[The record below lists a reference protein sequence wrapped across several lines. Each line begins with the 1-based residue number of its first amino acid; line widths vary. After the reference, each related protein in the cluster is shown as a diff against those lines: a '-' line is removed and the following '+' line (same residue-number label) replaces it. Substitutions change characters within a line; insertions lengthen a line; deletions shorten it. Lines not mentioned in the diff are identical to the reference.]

1 MGATCANFRAVWIE
15 DPYDLVDGAEIDAMR
30 SPLIVRLVLA
40 LLTLLAVGTPGR
52 AENFY
57 QGKQLVVLVNFPPGG
72 PTDFEARLLARTLAR
87 TIVGSP
93 AVVVQNM
100 GGSNG
105 AVAANWLANAA
116 ASDGLILGYFSG
128 IASMRALAD
137 PILSENVA
145 KLAFAAAVPGVGVTY
160 ARTDIGGG
168 IGKPLDVVGKRD
180 LWLGGLRPDSDRDL
194 RLRMQFDLLGV
205 KHGYQPGFSSIADAR
220 QAFLRGD
227 IQVLLES
234 LTAYRTSIEGAIV
247 ASGKAMP
254 LWIDPLDDGE
264 TFIRSMDADN
274 LPAPT
279 FTDVLLQAKG
289 ALPKSELFEAWRM
302 VNQMGTLF
310 QRILLLAP
318 ATPPAAVTAL
328 RKAIGRFADDAAFK
342 EDALKSI
349 KQVPTYLIDARTASL
364 FTRVATPEPAQQAFL
379 RKYIEQVAP
388 DYGKEK
394 AGPPAEAMTK
404 PAQ

>member
-1 MGATCANFRAVWIE
+1 
-15 DPYDLVDGAEIDAMR
+15 MR
-30 SPLIVRLVLA
+30 SPLIVRLVLT
-40 LLTLLAVGTPGR
+40 LLSLLAVGAPGR

-93 AVVVQNM
+93 TVIVHNM

-116 ASDGLILGYFSG
+116 APDGLVLGYFSG

-168 IGKPLDVVGKRD
+168 IKQPLDILGKRD
-180 LWLGGLRPDSDRDL
+180 FWLGGLRPDSDRDL

-205 KHGYQPGFSSIADAR
+205 KHNYQPGFASIADAR
-220 QAFLRGD
+220 QAFQRGE

-234 LTAYRTSIEGAIV
+234 ATAYRASIEGNV
-247 ASGKAMP
+247 SASVKAVP

-264 TFIRSMDADN
+264 NFYRSTAADG

-279 FTDVLLQAKG
+279 FTDVLLKVSG
-289 ALPKSELFEAWRM
+289 TLPKSELFEAWRL

-318 ATPPAAVTAL
+318 ASPPAAVEAL
-328 RKAIGRFADDAAFK
+328 RKAIGRFADDPGFK
-342 EDALKSI
+342 EDAQKSI
-349 KQVPTYLIDARTASL
+349 KQVPNYLTDAKTASL
-364 FTRVATPEPAQQAFL
+364 FTRVASPQPAQQALL
-379 RKYIEQVAP
+379 RKYIELVVP
-388 DYGKEK
+388 DYGKETT
-394 AGPPAEAMTK
+394 GPPPDAVSK
-404 PAQ
+404 PAQQ

>member
-1 MGATCANFRAVWIE
+1 
-15 DPYDLVDGAEIDAMR
+15 MR
-30 SPLIVRLVLA
+30 SPMIVRLVLA
-40 LLTLLAVGTPGR
+40 LLTLWAAGLPGR
-52 AENFY
+52 ADNFY

-87 TIVGSP
+87 TVVGSP
-93 AVVVQNM
+93 TVVVQNM

-116 ASDGLILGYFSG
+116 APDGLILGYFSG

-168 IGKPLDVVGKRD
+168 IKKPLDIQAKRD
-180 LWLGGLRPDSDRDL
+180 FWLGGLRPDSDRDL

-205 KHGYQPGFSSIADAR
+205 KHSYQTGFASIADAR
-220 QAFLRGD
+220 QAFQRGE

-234 LTAYRTSIEGAIV
+234 LSAYRASIEGNVV
-247 ASGKAMP
+247 ASGRAIPM
-254 LWIDPLDDGE
+254 WIDPLDDGE
-264 TFIRSMDADN
+264 TFIRTAEADN
-274 LPAPT
+274 LPVST
-279 FTDVLLQAKG
+279 FSDVLVQAHG
-289 ALPKSELFEAWRM
+289 GLPTSELFEAWRL

-318 ATPPAAVTAL
+318 ATPPAAVAAL

-342 EDALKSI
+342 EDAQKSI
-349 KQVPTYLIDARTASL
+349 KQIPSYLTDPKTASL
-364 FTRVATPEPAQQAFL
+364 FTRVASPLPEQQAFL
-379 RKYIEQVAP
+379 RKYIEAVSP
-388 DYGKEK
+388 DYGKEQ
-394 AGPPAEAMTK
+394 AGPPANAMSK
-404 PAQ
+404 PGP

>member
-1 MGATCANFRAVWIE
+1 
-15 DPYDLVDGAEIDAMR
+15 MR
-30 SPLIVRLVLA
+30 STVIVRLVSA
-40 LLTLLAVGTPGR
+40 LLTLLAVGAPGR

-57 QGKQLVVLVNFPPGG
+57 QGRQLVVLVNFPPGG
-72 PTDFEARLLARTLAR
+72 PTDFEARLLARSLAR
-87 TIVGSP
+87 TIAGSP
-93 AVVVQNM
+93 NVIVHNM
-100 GGSNG
+100 AGSNG

-116 ASDGLILGYFSG
+116 APDGLILGYFSG

-160 ARTDIGGG
+160 ARADIGGG
-168 IGKPLDVVGKRD
+168 IKKPLDLLATRD

-205 KHGYQPGFSSIADAR
+205 KHSYQPGFASIADAR
-220 QAFLRGD
+220 QAFQRGE

-234 LTAYRTSIEGAIV
+234 VVAYRASIEGNVIAN
-247 ASGKAMP
+247 GKAIP

-264 TFIRSMDADN
+264 SFIRSAAAEG

-289 ALPKSELFEAWRM
+289 TLPKSELFEAWRL

-318 ATPPAAVTAL
+318 ATPPAAVAAL
-328 RKAIGRFADDAAFK
+328 RKAIGRLAEDAAFK
-342 EDALKSI
+342 EDAQKSI
-349 KQVPTYLIDARTASL
+349 KQVPTYLTDQKTASL
-364 FTRVATPEPAQQAFL
+364 FTRVASPQPAQQAFL
-379 RKYIEQVAP
+379 RRYIEMVAP
-388 DYGKEK
+388 
-394 AGPPAEAMTK
+394 PAANERALPQDAPRKT
-404 PAQ
+404 PE